1 MVNNVR
7 IIKVKDLDEWN
18 LDVLIKES
26 EQEGHRF
33 VTKLVRQ
40 YVSLQNRFDRQGEV
54 LYVATLNE
62 EVVGV
67 CGLNKDPY
75 NEQKNIGRLRHLY
88 VLSQFRNLGIAQK
101 LLEQI
106 KKDSIST
113 FSIMTLRTSNPV
125 ADRFYTRNGFTKD
138 EHTYLDSTHYYSIK

>member
-1 MVNNVR
+1 MH
-7 IIKVKDLDEWN
+7 DWN
-18 LDVLIKES
+18 LDALIKES

-40 YVSLQNRFDRQGEV
+40 YVSFENRFDQKGEV
-54 LYVATLNE
+54 LYVATLND

-75 NEQKNIGRLRHLY
+75 NEATDIGRLRHLY
-88 VLSQFRNLGIAQK
+88 VLSPYRNLGIARK

-106 KKDSIST
+106 KEEATST

-125 ADRFYTRNGFTKD
+125 ADRFYTRNGFTRD
-138 EHTYLDSTHYYSIK
+138 EHTYIDSTHYYSIK